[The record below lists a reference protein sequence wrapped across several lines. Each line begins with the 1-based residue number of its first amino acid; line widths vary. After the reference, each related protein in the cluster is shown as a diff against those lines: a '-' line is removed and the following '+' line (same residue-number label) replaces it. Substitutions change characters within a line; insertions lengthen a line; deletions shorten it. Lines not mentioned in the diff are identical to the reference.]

1 MVECTEDYKSLYREL
16 RTKQKIPVNII
27 VVPNG
32 KLEPSKR
39 IYSNRKMD
47 VLKSEHGFFCF
58 LDETCTAPD
67 PIMAAMI
74 AKHSIDSVLVG
85 GEGVSRSLARGDDL
99 LEFLCEKEGGNGK
112 MSACFFYTDQGTSKK
127 RTANIS
133 RHNGSIGASKDDVGP
148 AKVLQSG
155 MDPREK
161 EQLTKTIENAEET
174 IERLTPDIEKCKAE
188 QDKLQAHG
196 QALSVRQKDAK
207 RIKTDYA
214 QYKTKLKNQRQ
225 KVADAEENAN
235 TDNDGEKSRRIDQI
249 KKLIQLNIKSGE
261 DAAKAYSEMMKST
274 RVITGVKMTEYGL
287 SESLRK
293 LT

>member
-1 MVECTEDYKSLYREL
+1 
-16 RTKQKIPVNII
+16 
-27 VVPNG
+27 
-32 KLEPSKR
+32 
-39 IYSNRKMD
+39 
-47 VLKSEHGFFCF
+47 
-58 LDETCTAPD
+58 
-67 PIMAAMI
+67 
-74 AKHSIDSVLVG
+74 
-85 GEGVSRSLARGDDL
+85 
-99 LEFLCEKEGGNGK
+99 
-112 MSACFFYTDQGTSKK
+112 
-127 RTANIS
+127 
-133 RHNGSIGASKDDVGP
+133 
-148 AKVLQSG
+148 